1 MKILVNMNWD
11 VSAVTR
17 MDEIIKQL
25 EDAGYEIVLNNCGRR
40 LDEDELIE
48 QLQGMDAFLGTANPF
63 TERVFDACPQ
73 LKIIARTGVGVD
85 TIDIESA
92 TRHGVAVT
100 STPGAGAEA
109 VAEYAMTMMCAVGRR
124 LLEADH
130 AARSGNWVR
139 FIGAALFHKTLGIV
153 GTGNIGRT
161 LAGISRGFDM
171 KVIAYDTYRND
182 KWAADNNVTYC
193 DSLQELLRQAD
204 FVSVH
209 VPLMPGTVDLIG
221 KEELALMKPTACL
234 INCARGGIVNEQA
247 LYEAL
252 RDKVIAGAG
261 LDVFVNEPVNLDN
274 PLLTLD
280 NCVCST
286 HNAGSSLDGKNRLLE
301 FTAKNLIEY
310 IKGERPY
317 GLLNP
322 DVMK

>member
-40 LDEDELIE
+40 LNEDELIE

-63 TERVFDACPQ
+63 TERVFEACPQ

-130 AARSGNWVR
+130 AARNGNWVR

-171 KVIAYDTYRND
+171 KVIAYDTYRNE

-193 DSLQELLRQAD
+193 DTLEDLLRQAD

-221 KEELALMKPTACL
+221 KNELAL

-274 PLLTLD
+274 PLLTLE

-301 FTAKNLIEY
+301 FTAKNLIEF
-310 IKGERPY
+310 IKGEKPY